1 MIRKEPM
8 TWRILGEGP
17 HTWGNTTPLGEAT
30 SSAGLRATG
39 LCQGQVGKDRGAVL
53 GPPQEWAFTPTTAG
67 HSGPPGEGGCLG
79 EWGT

>member
-17 HTWGNTTPLGEAT
+17 HTWGNTTPLGEAP
-30 SSAGLRATG
+30 SSAELRATG

-53 GPPQEWAFTPTTAG
+53 GPAQEWA
-67 HSGPPGEGGCLG
+67 SQ
-79 EWGT
+79 